1 MPPIGGAATAVEL
14 PSGRVTLTLGVNNV
28 FNQDPPG
35 CFSCSVNN
43 FDPTTYDVPGQFGY
57 LRVSY
62 KM

>member
-1 MPPIGGAATAVEL
+1 MQLEL
-14 PSGRVTLTLGVNNV
+14 EPSWLDKHFTLTAGVNNV

-35 CFSCSVNN
+35 CTSCNLNN

-57 LRVSY
+57 LRIAY